1 MDANAKVLGAI
12 VGIALSVLLLWPTG
26 NTKTVETLYHQYVVV
41 VVDLDGTPLEG
52 AQVACLF
59 TQEDGGYSQT
69 LKENIAVTDSTG
81 TVTEIA
87 QPNFTEA
94 PLNYEIALET
104 ELNYKITKEGYD
116 PRIGRLSMAS
126 LWSIDKWETLPPK
139 SEETVILLRPL
150 DYLDPTFASSNDGQ
164 ILREKILRFLSTI
177 QLQSL
182 LVNSRLIPRSI
193 SLQTFKGNRYLQF
206 RLVNQAAYNSLKF
219 SKYDLAKTLFDEVVR
234 KVLDPLNSFI
244 SDPDAFFGYD
254 LIIVGHLENFAQD
267 SHSRK
272 SIECRFMMPQ
282 STVGQYKD
290 KDITGQQVLN
300 ESIILMDDERVELE
314 LQ

>member
-94 PLNYEIALET
+94 PLNYEIAQT